1 MERHGGLCTVPV
13 SVPHPPASVCRCV
26 CRCAWVF
33 PRCPLTS
40 TVRSISKHVPP
51 SFITILPCAPIHV
64 PHQSRSH
71 RIHPH
76 PRLDLPRRRQYRIVL
91 HVDAVRTQIRGRPVL
106 ASTAERRRVEPAG
119 RIRRIRTQID
129 AADASTASLCK

>member
-13 SVPHPPASVCRCV
+13 SFPRPRASVCRCV

-51 SFITILPCAPIHV
+51 PFITILPCVPIHV

-76 PRLDLPRRRQYRIVL
+76 PRTRLTSAAAVPHCTGRRR
-91 HVDAVRTQIRGRPVL
+91 RTYTDTWTS
-106 ASTAERRRVEPAG
+106 STRKYCGAEA